1 MGSFVAQQLTLLYP
15 ERVDR
20 LKLYGGTCGG
30 KESVP
35 QSPQVVKILSDFVNN
50 RSQDVSKLLSVTFP
64 VDWVKS
70 HPNVFLPK
78 SNEIVPSN
86 TLKQQFN
93 VVEDWFRT
101 NKSSICS
108 QLPKISI
115 PTLVITGTEHVSVP
129 AANSLIIAGKIPGT
143 WLVQIKGGGHGLMYQ
158 FLEQFSKI
166 LQAFLETQ

>member
-20 LKLYGGTCGG
+20 LILYDATCGG

-78 SNEIVPSN
+78 SNE
-86 TLKQQFN
+86 LF
-93 VVEDWFRT
+93 
-101 NKSSICS
+101 
-108 QLPKISI
+108 L
-115 PTLVITGTEHVSVP
+115 
-129 AANSLIIAGKIPGT
+129 LI
-143 WLVQIKGGGHGLMYQ
+143 L
-158 FLEQFSKI
+158 
-166 LQAFLETQ
+166 